1 MRNLLVLTMNSLKIT
16 FRKKSNIIVYLVLPV
31 VIIMFTMNAYGSGNT
46 KINIGINNK
55 DINGVLAKDFIQQI
69 KSEDRYKVKMVE
81 KKEIQKLVADS
92 SVECVLTIPENFDE
106 SIYNNSF
113 SKLDISSI
121 KGEDATG
128 FIQSYVNHYV
138 KNLLSLSIASDG
150 NKDSFNKLYAG
161 FKGETLKLHTN
172 LVKDKS
178 QNKRAAIGS
187 IGFLIMFMLQ
197 GASTTAG
204 LILKEKRERTYFRIF
219 STPVNS
225 KIYIA
230 ANILANMVMMLIQSI
245 LVIVSSKYIFK
256 LNMGVPDLQL
266 LAILVTFGFVCV
278 TLGILIVAFS
288 GTSYQASTMATIIFV
303 PTCMIS
309 GCFWP
314 KELMPDFMQK
324 IANFLPQ
331 TWALEAIRQL
341 QHGKTFT
348 DVIPCL
354 AILIA
359 FALSFFL
366 IGMYKMKISN
376 NVKNFI

>member
-1 MRNLLVLTMNSLKIT
+1 MRNLLILAMNTLKIT
-16 FRKKSNIIVYLVLPV
+16 FRKKSNIIVYLILPV
-31 VIIMFTMNAYGSGNT
+31 VIIIFVMTAYGSSSS

-55 DINGVLAKDFIQQI
+55 DINGALAKDFIEEI
-69 KSEDRYKVKMVE
+69 KNQDRYRVRMVE
-81 KKEIQKLVADS
+81 EKEINKLVADS

-106 SIYNNSF
+106 SIYNNNF
-113 SKLDISSI
+113 SKLDIFTI

-128 FIQSYVNHYV
+128 FIQSYVNYYI
-138 KNLLSLSIASDG
+138 KNLLSLSKASDN
-150 NKDSFNKLYAG
+150 NKDSFNKLYVG
-161 FKGETLKLHTN
+161 FKTETLKLSTN
-172 LVKDKS
+172 LVKDQS
-178 QNKRAAIGS
+178 LNKRVAIAS

-219 STPVNS
+219 SSPVDS
-225 KIYIA
+225 KIYIG
-230 ANILANMVMMLIQSI
+230 ANILANMFMMLIQSI
-245 LVIVSSKYIFK
+245 LVIVSMKYIFNF
-256 LNMGVPDLQL
+256 NMGVPGLQL
-266 LAILVTFGFVCV
+266 LVILVTFGLVCV
-278 TLGILIVAFS
+278 TLGIFIVAFS
-288 GTSYQASTMATIIFV
+288 STSYQASTMATIIFV

-309 GCFWP
+309 GCYWP

-331 TWALEAIRQL
+331 TWALEAIKQL
-341 QHGKTFT
+341 QEGKTFI

-366 IGMYKMKISN
+366 IGMYKMKISS

>member
-1 MRNLLVLTMNSLKIT
+1 MRNLLILTMNTLKIT

-31 VIIMFTMNAYGSGNT
+31 VIIMLTMSLNGSGNS
-46 KINIGINNK
+46 KINIGINNN
-55 DINGVLAKDFIQQI
+55 DINGVLAKDFIEEIRNQ
-69 KSEDRYKVKMVE
+69 DRYNIKIVE
-81 KKEIQKLVADS
+81 EKEIKNLVADS
-92 SVECVLTIPENFDE
+92 KVDCVLTIPENFDE
-106 SIYNNSF
+106 GIYNNTF

-128 FIQSYVNHYV
+128 FIQSYANYYI
-138 KNLLSLSIASDG
+138 KNLLSLSKASEG
-150 NKDSFNKLYAG
+150 NKDSFNKLYSG
-161 FKGETLKLHTN
+161 FRSETLKLHTN

-178 QNKRAAIGS
+178 ANKKTVFAS
-187 IGFLIMFMLQ
+187 IGYLIMFMLL
-197 GASTTAG
+197 GASTTSS

-219 STPVNS
+219 STSVNS
-225 KIYIA
+225 KIYIG
-230 ANILANMVMMLIQSI
+230 ANILANMFIMLIQSI

-256 LNMGVPDLQL
+256 LNMGVPDFQL
-266 LAILVTFGFVCV
+266 LAILLTFGLVCV

-288 GTSYQASTMATIIFV
+288 STSYHASTIATIITV

-331 TWALEAIRQL
+331 TWALEAIKQI
-341 QHGKTFT
+341 QNGDTF
-348 DVIPCL
+348 VAVLPCL

-359 FALSFFL
+359 FSLSFFL
-366 IGMYKMKISN
+366 VGIYKMKISN
-376 NVKNFI
+376 NVKSFI